1 MIFVSM
7 VGRLRPAI
15 FRASPKRID
24 DRREVENSSR

>member
-1 MIFVSM
+1 MIFVCL

-15 FRASPKRID
+15 FRALPKSID